1 MSQQHLAWEGGM
13 YEQDKDKHLYL
24 SICSIVHA
32 FKFFDMCIFSIMIY
46 NFAKHKWGNF
56 FIVASILWLKKKK
69 KVYISYGLCMFT

>member
-1 MSQQHLAWEGGM
+1 M

-69 KVYISYGLCMFT
+69 KYTFHMVYACLLKSVSDSTYRNL